1 MKKRFAIGLS
11 VILALLVVI
20 FGINYLKGIN
30 MFKAAN
36 YYTVSYT
43 NVSGLTQS
51 APVMLNGYKVGIVR
65 SINYEYDNP
74 GHVLVELSLDKELR
88 LPEGTK
94 AVIAV
99 DMLGTAS
106 VQLNMGTAQQY
117 VKVGE
122 RIPGETATG
131 MMDNI
136 SQEMLPTIV
145 AMLPKVDSILM
156 SLNTIVANPALVS
169 SVERLDRVMANLE
182 SSSRQLNA
190 FMGTMPAIA
199 SDAKGI
205 TGNLNLMSSDLTEM
219 TKRLNALPIDSTMQ
233 NVQAASESLKQLMA
247 QLNNPNSTLGALTH
261 DKALYNNLN
270 QSAASLD
277 SLLKDVKANPKRYI
291 HIKVF

>member
-1 MKKRFAIGLS
+1 MKKQFAIGLS

-99 DMLGTAS
+99 DMLGTA
-106 VQLNMGTAQQY
+106 
-117 VKVGE
+117 
-122 RIPGETATG
+122 
-131 MMDNI
+131 
-136 SQEMLPTIV
+136 
-145 AMLPKVDSILM
+145 
-156 SLNTIVANPALVS
+156 
-169 SVERLDRVMANLE
+169 
-182 SSSRQLNA
+182 
-190 FMGTMPAIA
+190 
-199 SDAKGI
+199 
-205 TGNLNLMSSDLTEM
+205 
-219 TKRLNALPIDSTMQ
+219 
-233 NVQAASESLKQLMA
+233 
-247 QLNNPNSTLGALTH
+247 
-261 DKALYNNLN
+261 
-270 QSAASLD
+270 
-277 SLLKDVKANPKRYI
+277 
-291 HIKVF
+291 

>member
-1 MKKRFAIGLS
+1 
-11 VILALLVVI
+11 
-20 FGINYLKGIN
+20 
-30 MFKAAN
+30 
-36 YYTVSYT
+36 
-43 NVSGLTQS
+43 
-51 APVMLNGYKVGIVR
+51 
-65 SINYEYDNP
+65 
-74 GHVLVELSLDKELR
+74 
-88 LPEGTK
+88 
-94 AVIAV
+94 
-99 DMLGTAS
+99 
-106 VQLNMGTAQQY
+106 MGTAQQY

>member
-1 MKKRFAIGLS
+1 MKKQFAIGLS

-247 QLNNPNSTLGALTH
+247 QLNL
-261 DKALYNNLN
+261 
-270 QSAASLD
+270 SL
-277 SLLKDVKANPKRYI
+277 I
-291 HIKVF
+291 HI